1 MVKENNA
8 VGIVLFPQRV
18 DNYPELAYKNTKR
31 ACPMG
36 KPFIIY
42 NKVVIV
48 LVANYN

>member
-1 MVKENNA
+1 MKENNA
-8 VGIVLFPQRV
+8 VGIGLFPQMV
-18 DNYPELAYKNTKR
+18 DNNPELAYKNTKR

>member
-1 MVKENNA
+1 MKENKA
-8 VGIVLFPQRV
+8 VGLGLFPQMV
-18 DNYPELAYKNTKR
+18 VSNPELAHKNTKR

>member
-1 MVKENNA
+1 MKENNTY
-8 VGIVLFPQRV
+8 GIVLFPQRV
-18 DNYPELAYKNTKR
+18 DNYPELAHKNTKR

>member
-1 MVKENNA
+1 MALIPNSQQLYDQLDFASVMMH
-8 VGIVLFPQRV
+8 
-18 DNYPELAYKNTKR
+18 KNTKR